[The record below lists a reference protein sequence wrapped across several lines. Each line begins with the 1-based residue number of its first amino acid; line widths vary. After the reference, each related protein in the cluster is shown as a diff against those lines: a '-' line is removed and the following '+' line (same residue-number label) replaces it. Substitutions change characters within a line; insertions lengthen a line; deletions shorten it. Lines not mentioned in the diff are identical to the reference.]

1 MSRTDRCVSI
11 TMLNTVGGKQNQHLQ
26 TNNSPSQK
34 TATAKTHSINR
45 VLFQSGFSEDPT
57 PLPLQAV
64 VQPQCCFWLFN
75 TVNLG
80 RLIALWAAGK
90 SQVDMVINMN
100 NLVKKVGVVVF
111 KSLTTQQLRI
121 LFPKVL
127 QLSVHYGTKEK
138 KETYPTKYKEFCL
151 IFLFVIWY
159 HIHRWVTAF
168 QHFQVWLQLRE
179 CKHFLS
185 CSSASVVVT
194 TGEEIRVLLLA

>member
-1 MSRTDRCVSI
+1 MSRTDRCVST

-26 TNNSPSQK
+26 TNNSPSQN

-111 KSLTTQQLRI
+111 KSLTTQQLKI

-138 KETYPTKYKEFCL
+138 KKHIQQSIKSFVWFS
-151 IFLFVIWY
+151 FLWFGTTFIDE
-159 HIHRWVTAF
+159 
-168 QHFQVWLQLRE
+168 LQLSSISR
-179 CKHFLS
+179 FDSSWGNANTS
-185 CSSASVVVT
+185 CPAPQHQ
-194 TGEEIRVLLLA
+194 LLWQQE